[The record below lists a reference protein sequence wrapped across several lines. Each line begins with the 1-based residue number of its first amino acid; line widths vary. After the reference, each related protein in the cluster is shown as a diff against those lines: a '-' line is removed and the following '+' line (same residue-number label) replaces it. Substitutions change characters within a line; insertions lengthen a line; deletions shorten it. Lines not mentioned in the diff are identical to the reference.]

1 MAVTEEARAE
11 APTGNALRITS
22 FEAWPVRA
30 PRTKPMISAG
40 GFAPL
45 RVSDFGIVRIRTNDP
60 GIEGLGEI
68 SMNNGRD
75 GAIQT
80 DDVKR
85 LLGPA
90 LMGSNP
96 LDIRKAL
103 VTMDR
108 TMDGSEPAKA
118 AVEMALWDI
127 AGKVAGRPVHELL
140 GGKVHEKVHIRWG
153 LAFGPPGAGV
163 EEIAPW
169 IEQGVRTIK
178 VKIGRPGTAL
188 DEEMVKAVR
197 EGVGDAINVMVD
209 ANSGYRTPLQA
220 VQELERLEPYRLQL
234 VEQPI
239 HRKRL
244 ADLAFIRGHISTPIL
259 ADESM
264 RHWPD
269 AYDVA
274 RHGAADALGIY
285 ICESGGILPSLQAAA
300 IGEAAGLVCT
310 IGSQCELGIG
320 TVAMAHA
327 AVCMPNLAFESDIT
341 GHLRYPVDIINEQL
355 DYRDGAIHP
364 PTSPGLGV
372 TLNEEVLERWRLDK

>member
-1 MAVTEEARAE
+1 MPLT
-11 APTGNALRITS
+11 ITS

-45 RVSDFGIVRIRTNDP
+45 RVSDFGIVRIRTSD
-60 GIEGLGEI
+60 GIDGLGEI
-68 SMNNGRD
+68 SMNNDRD

-96 LDIRKAL
+96 LDVRRAI

-127 AGKVAGRPVHELL
+127 AGKVAGRPVFDLL
-140 GGKVHEKVHIRWG
+140 GGKVHDKVFIRWG
-153 LAFGPPGAGV
+153 LAFGSPQAGV

-169 IEQGVRTIK
+169 IAKGVRTIK
-178 VKIGRPGTAL
+178 VKIGRPGTGL
-188 DEEMVKAVR
+188 DEEMVRAVR
-197 EGVGDAINVMVD
+197 EGAGDGINIMVD

-220 VQELERLEPYRLQL
+220 VQEIQRLEPYRLQL

-239 HRKRL
+239 HRRRL
-244 ADLAFIRGHISTPIL
+244 ADMAFIRGHISTPIL

-274 RHGAADALGIY
+274 RTGAADALGIY
-285 ICESGGILPSLQAAA
+285 VCEAGGILAALNAAA
-300 IGEAAGLVCT
+300 IGEAAGLVVT

-320 TVAMAHA
+320 TAAMAHA

-341 GHLRYPVDIINEQL
+341 GHLRYPVDIINETL

-364 PTSPGLGV
+364 PETAGLGV
-372 TLNEEVLERWRLDK
+372 TLNEQVLDRWRLDR

>member
-1 MAVTEEARAE
+1 MPLT
-11 APTGNALRITS
+11 ITS
-22 FEAWPVRA
+22 IEAWPVRA

-40 GFAPL
+40 GFSPL
-45 RVSDFGIVRIRTNDP
+45 RVSDFGIVRVRTSD
-60 GIEGLGEI
+60 GIDGLGEI

-90 LMGSNP
+90 LVGTNP
-96 LDIRKAL
+96 LDVRSAL

-127 AGKVAGRPVHELL
+127 AGKVAGRPVHDLL
-140 GGKVHEKVHIRWG
+140 GGKIHDRVFIRWG
-153 LAFGPPGAGV
+153 LAFGDPQAGAD
-163 EEIAPW
+163 EIAPW
-169 IEQGVRTIK
+169 IAKGVRTIK
-178 VKIGRPGTAL
+178 VKIGRPGTGL
-188 DEEMVKAVR
+188 DEAMVKAVR
-197 EGVGDAINVMVD
+197 ESVGDQVNVMVD

-220 VQELERLEPYRLQL
+220 VQEIQGLEPYRLQL

-244 ADLAFIRGHISTPIL
+244 ADLAFIRQHISTPIL

-264 RHWPD
+264 RHWAD

-274 RHGAADALGIY
+274 RAGAADALGIY
-285 ICESGGILPSLQAAA
+285 VCEAGGILPALNAAA
-300 IGEAAGLVCT
+300 IGEAAGLVVT

-320 TVAMAHA
+320 TAAMAHA

-364 PTSPGLGV
+364 PETPGLGV
-372 TLNEEVLERWRLDK
+372 TLNEQVLERWRLDR

>member
-1 MAVTEEARAE
+1 MTVTMDTAQAEAR
-11 APTGNALRITS
+11 TGEGLKIAS
-22 FEAWPVRA
+22 VEAWPVRA

-45 RVSDFGIVRIRTNDP
+45 RVSDFGIVRIRTAD

-90 LMGSNP
+90 LIGTNP

-127 AGKVAGRPVHELL
+127 AGKVRNAPVHELL
-140 GGKVHEKVHIRWG
+140 GGRVHDQVFIRWG
-153 LAFGPPGAGV
+153 LAFGDPEAGV
-163 EEIAPW
+163 AEIAPW
-169 IEQGVRTIK
+169 IAKGVRTIK
-178 VKIGRPGTAL
+178 VKIGRPGAGL
-188 DEEMVKAVR
+188 DEQMVRAVR
-197 EGVGDAINVMVD
+197 EGAGERINVMVD

-220 VQELERLEPYRLQL
+220 VQEIQRLEPYRLQL

-244 ADLAFIRGHISTPIL
+244 ADLAFIRAHISTPIL

-264 RHWPD
+264 RNWPD
-269 AYDVA
+269 AFDVA
-274 RHGAADALGIY
+274 RTGAADALGIY

-300 IGEAAGLVCT
+300 IGEAAGLVVT

-320 TVAMAHA
+320 TAAMAHA

-364 PTSPGLGV
+364 PTTPGLGV

>member
-1 MAVTEEARAE
+1 MPLT
-11 APTGNALRITS
+11 ITS

-45 RVSDFGIVRIRTNDP
+45 RVSDFGIVRIRTSD
-60 GIEGLGEI
+60 GIDGIGEI

-90 LMGSNP
+90 LVGSDPRN
-96 LDIRKAL
+96 IRQAL

-127 AGKVAGRPVHELL
+127 AGKVAGKPVYDLL
-140 GGKVHEKVHIRWG
+140 GGKVHEQVYIRWG
-153 LAFGPPGAGV
+153 LAFGSPGAGV
-163 EEIAPW
+163 DEIAPW
-169 IEQGVRTIK
+169 IEKGVRTIK
-178 VKIGRPGTAL
+178 VKIGRPGTGL

-197 EGVGDAINVMVD
+197 EGAPDHINVMVD

-220 VQELERLEPYRLQL
+220 VQEIEKLERYRLQL
-234 VEQPI
+234 IEQPI

-244 ADLAFIRGHISTPIL
+244 ADLAFIRQHISTPIL
-259 ADESM
+259 ADELM
-264 RHWPD
+264 RHWTD

-274 RHGAADALGIY
+274 RTGAADALGIY
-285 ICESGGILPSLQAAA
+285 VCEAGGILPALNAAA
-300 IGEAAGLVCT
+300 IGEAAGLVVT

-320 TVAMAHA
+320 TAAMAHA

-355 DYRDGAIHP
+355 DYRDGAIYP
-364 PTSPGLGV
+364 PETPGLGV
-372 TLNEEVLERWRLDK
+372 SLNEEVLERWRLDR

>member
-1 MAVTEEARAE
+1 MALT
-11 APTGNALRITS
+11 ITS
-22 FEAWPVRA
+22 IEAWPIRA

-45 RVSDFGIVRIRTNDP
+45 RVSDFGIVRIRTSD
-60 GIEGLGEI
+60 GTDGLGEI

-75 GAIQT
+75 GAIQC

-85 LLGPA
+85 LLAPA
-90 LMGSNP
+90 LLGSNP
-96 LDIRKAL
+96 LEIRRAI

-127 AGKVAGRPVHELL
+127 AGKVAGRPVHAML
-140 GGKVHEKVHIRWG
+140 GGKIHDQVYIRWG

-169 IEQGVRTIK
+169 IEKGVRTIK
-178 VKIGRPGTAL
+178 VKIGRPGTGL
-188 DEEMVKAVR
+188 DEGMVRAVR
-197 EGVGDAINVMVD
+197 EGAGDAINVMVD

-220 VQELERLEPYRLQL
+220 VQEIERLEAYRLQL

-274 RHGAADALGIY
+274 RTGAADALGIY
-285 ICESGGILPSLQAAA
+285 ICEAGGILAALSAAA
-300 IGEAAGLVCT
+300 IGEAAGLVVT

-320 TVAMAHA
+320 TAAMAHA

-355 DYRDGAIHP
+355 DYRGGAIHP
-364 PTSPGLGV
+364 PETPGLGV
-372 TLNEEVLERWRLDK
+372 TLNEDVLERWRLDK

>member
-1 MAVTEEARAE
+1 MTL
-11 APTGNALRITS
+11 TITS
-22 FEAWPVRA
+22 VEAWPVRA

-45 RVSDFGIVRIRTNDP
+45 RVSDFGIVRIRTSDP
-60 GIEGLGEI
+60 GVEGLGEI

-96 LDIRKAL
+96 LDVRKAL

-118 AVEMALWDI
+118 AMEMALWDI
-127 AGKVAGRPVHELL
+127 GGKVAGRPVYDLL
-140 GGKVHEKVHIRWG
+140 GGKVHDRVFIRWG
-153 LAFGPPGAGV
+153 LAFGDPDAGV
-163 EEIAPW
+163 AEIRPW
-169 IEQGVRTIK
+169 LDKGVRTIK
-178 VKIGRPGTAL
+178 VKIGRPGTGL
-188 DEEMVKAVR
+188 DEQMVKAVR
-197 EGVGDAINVMVD
+197 EGGGDGINVMVD

-220 VQELERLEPYRLQL
+220 VQEIQRLEAYNLQL

-244 ADLAFIRGHISTPIL
+244 ADLGFIRGHISTPIL

-285 ICESGGILPSLQAAA
+285 ICEAGGILPALQAAA
-300 IGEAAGLVCT
+300 IGEAAGLVVT

-355 DYRDGAIHP
+355 DYREGAIHP
-364 PTSPGLGV
+364 PATPGLGV
-372 TLNEEVLERWRLDK
+372 TLNETVLEQWRLDR

>member
-1 MAVTEEARAE
+1 MALTIASIEAV
-11 APTGNALRITS
+11 
-22 FEAWPVRA
+22 PVRA

-40 GFAPL
+40 GLAPL
-45 RVSDFGIVRIRTNDP
+45 RVSDFGIVRIRTSD

-75 GAIQT
+75 GAIQC
-80 DDVKR
+80 DDVNR

-90 LMGSNP
+90 LVGQSP
-96 LDIRKAL
+96 LGVRRHIVA
-103 VTMDR
+103 MDR
-108 TMDGSEPAKA
+108 VMDGSEPAKA
-118 AVEMALWDI
+118 GVEMALWDI
-127 AGKVAGRPVHELL
+127 AGKVRGLPVYELF
-140 GGKVHEKVHIRWG
+140 GGKVHDRVFIRWG
-153 LAFGPPGAGV
+153 LAFGDPAAGV

-169 IEQGVRTIK
+169 IARGVRTIK
-178 VKIGRPGTAL
+178 VKIGRPRTGL
-188 DEEMVKAVR
+188 DEQMVKAVR
-197 EGVGDAINVMVD
+197 EAVGDSINVMVD

-239 HRKRL
+239 HRRRL

-274 RHGAADALGIY
+274 RAGAADALGIY
-285 ICESGGILPSLQAAA
+285 VCEAGGMLAALNAAA
-300 IGEAAGLVCT
+300 IGEAAGLVVT

-320 TVAMAHA
+320 TAAMAHA

-341 GHLRYPVDIINEQL
+341 GHLRYPVDIINEAL
-355 DYRDGAIHP
+355 DYADGAVTP
-364 PTSPGLGV
+364 PDRPGLGV
-372 TLNEEVLERWRLDK
+372 TLNEAVLERWRLDR

>member
-1 MAVTEEARAE
+1 MALT
-11 APTGNALRITS
+11 ITS
-22 FEAWPVRA
+22 IEAYPVRA

-45 RVSDFGIVRIRTNDP
+45 RVSDFGIVRIRTSH

-75 GAIQT
+75 GAIQC
-80 DDVKR
+80 DDVRR
-85 LLGPA
+85 LIAPA
-90 LMGSNP
+90 LTGSNP
-96 LDIRKAL
+96 LEIRRAI

-108 TMDGSEPAKA
+108 TLDGSEPAKA

-127 AGKVAGRPVHELL
+127 AGKVAGRPVYEML
-140 GGKVHEKVHIRWG
+140 GGRIHDRVFIRWG
-153 LAFGPPGAGV
+153 LAFGDPAAGV

-169 IEQGVRTIK
+169 IARGVRTIK
-178 VKIGRPGTAL
+178 VKIGRPGTGL
-188 DEEMVKAVR
+188 DQAMVKAVR
-197 EGVGDAINVMVD
+197 EAVGDGVNVMVD

-220 VQELERLEPYRLQL
+220 VKEIERLEAYDLQL

-244 ADLAFIRGHISTPIL
+244 ADLAFIRNHISTPIL
-259 ADESM
+259 ADESI

-285 ICESGGILPSLQAAA
+285 ICEAGGILPALNAAA
-300 IGEAAGLVCT
+300 IGEAAGLVVT

-320 TVAMAHA
+320 TAAMAHA

-341 GHLRYPVDIINEQL
+341 GHLRYPLDIINEEL

-364 PTSPGLGV
+364 PEAPGLGV
-372 TLNEEVLERWRLDK
+372 TLNEDVLERWRLDR

>member
-1 MAVTEEARAE
+1 MALT
-11 APTGNALRITS
+11 ITS
-22 FEAWPVRA
+22 FEAWPIRA

-45 RVSDFGIVRIRTNDP
+45 RVSDFGIVRIRTSDP

-90 LMGSNP
+90 LMEANP
-96 LDIRKAL
+96 LDVRKAL

-127 AGKVAGRPVHELL
+127 AGKVAGKPVYDIL
-140 GGKVHEKVHIRWG
+140 GGRVHDRVFIRWG
-153 LAFGPPGAGV
+153 LAFGDPKAGV
-163 EEIAPW
+163 DEIAPW
-169 IEQGVRTIK
+169 IASGVRTIK
-178 VKIGRPGTAL
+178 VKIGRPGTGL
-188 DEEMVKAVR
+188 DAEMVKAVR
-197 EGVGDAINVMVD
+197 DGTPKGTNVMVD

-220 VQELERLEPYRLQL
+220 VQEIHRLEAYDLQL
-234 VEQPI
+234 IEQPI

-244 ADLAFIRGHISTPIL
+244 AELAFIRGHISTPVL

-274 RHGAADALGIY
+274 RTGAADALGIY
-285 ICESGGILPSLQAAA
+285 ICEAGGILPALQAAA
-300 IGEAAGLVCT
+300 IGEAAGLVVT

-320 TVAMAHA
+320 TAAMAHA

>member
-1 MAVTEEARAE
+1 V
-11 APTGNALRITS
+11 ALTITS

-45 RVSDFGIVRIRTNDP
+45 RVSDFGIVRIRTSD
-60 GIEGLGEI
+60 GIDGLGEI

-90 LMGSNP
+90 LIGSDPRN
-96 LDIRKAL
+96 IRQAL
-103 VTMDR
+103 VMMDR

-127 AGKVAGRPVHELL
+127 AGKVAGSPVFDLL
-140 GGKVHEKVHIRWG
+140 GGRVHDRVFIRWG
-153 LAFGPPGAGV
+153 LAFGEPAAGV
-163 EEIAPW
+163 DEIAPW
-169 IEQGVRTIK
+169 IAKGVRTIK
-178 VKIGRPGTAL
+178 VKIGRPGTGL
-188 DEEMVKAVR
+188 DEQMVAAVR
-197 EGVGDAINVMVD
+197 KGAGDGINVMVD

-220 VQELERLEPYRLQL
+220 VKEIERLEAYNLQL

-244 ADLAFIRGHISTPIL
+244 AELAFIRQHISTPIL

-264 RHWPD
+264 RHWAD

-274 RHGAADALGIY
+274 RAGAADALGIY
-285 ICESGGILPSLQAAA
+285 VCEAGGILPAINAAA
-300 IGEAAGLVCT
+300 IGEAAGLVVT

-320 TVAMAHA
+320 TAAMAHA

-364 PTSPGLGV
+364 PTTPGLGV
-372 TLNEEVLERWRLDK
+372 TLNEEVLARWRLDT

>member
-1 MAVTEEARAE
+1 MALSI
-11 APTGNALRITS
+11 TGI
-22 FEAWPVRA
+22 EAWPVRA

-45 RVSDFGIVRIRTNDP
+45 RVSDFGIVRIRTSD
-60 GIEGLGEI
+60 GTDGLGEI

-75 GAIQT
+75 GAIQC

-85 LLGPA
+85 LLAPA
-90 LMGSNP
+90 LLGSNP
-96 LDIRKAL
+96 LEIRRAI

-127 AGKVAGRPVHELL
+127 AGKVAGRPVHALL
-140 GGKVHEKVHIRWG
+140 GGKIHEQVYIRWG
-153 LAFGPPGAGV
+153 LAFGAPDAGV

-169 IEQGVRTIK
+169 IAKGVRTIK
-178 VKIGRPGTAL
+178 VKIGRPGTGL

-197 EGVGDAINVMVD
+197 EGAGDAINVMVD

-220 VQELERLEPYRLQL
+220 VQEIQRLEAYRLQL

-274 RHGAADALGIY
+274 R
-285 ICESGGILPSLQAAA
+285 
-300 IGEAAGLVCT
+300 T
-310 IGSQCELGIG
+310 GSRRC
-320 TVAMAHA
+320 
-327 AVCMPNLAFESDIT
+327 PR
-341 GHLRYPVDIINEQL
+341 HLRL
-355 DYRDGAIHP
+355 
-364 PTSPGLGV
+364 
-372 TLNEEVLERWRLDK
+372 

>member
-1 MAVTEEARAE
+1 
-11 APTGNALRITS
+11 
-22 FEAWPVRA
+22 
-30 PRTKPMISAG
+30 MISAG

-45 RVSDFGIVRIRTNDP
+45 RVSDFGIVRIRTSDP
-60 GIEGLGEI
+60 GVEGLGEI

-90 LMGSNP
+90 LMGSKP
-96 LDIRKAL
+96 LDVRKAL

-127 AGKVAGRPVHELL
+127 AGKVANRPVYDLL
-140 GGKVHEKVHIRWG
+140 GGKVHEQVFIRWG

-163 EEIAPW
+163 EEIASW
-169 IEQGVRTIK
+169 IEKGVRTIK

-197 EGVGDAINVMVD
+197 EGSPAHINVMVD
-209 ANSGYRTPLQA
+209 ANSGYRTALQA
-220 VQELERLEPYRLQL
+220 VQEIERLEQYNLQL

-244 ADLAFIRGHISTPIL
+244 ADLAFIRHHISTPIL

-264 RHWPD
+264 RHWAD

-274 RHGAADALGIY
+274 RMGAADALGIY
-285 ICESGGILPSLQAAA
+285 VSEAGGMLPAINAAA
-300 IGEAAGLVCT
+300 IGEAAGLVVT

-320 TVAMAHA
+320 TAAMAHA
-327 AVCMPNLAFESDIT
+327 AVCMPNLTFESDIT